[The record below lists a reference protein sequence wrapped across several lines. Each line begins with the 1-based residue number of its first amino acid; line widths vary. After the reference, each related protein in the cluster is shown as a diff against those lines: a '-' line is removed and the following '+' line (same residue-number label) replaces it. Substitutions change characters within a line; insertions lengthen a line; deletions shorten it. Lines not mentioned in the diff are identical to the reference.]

1 MNILEQIVAYK
12 KTEVAALKETV
23 SISVLQQSQFFQ
35 RETLSLK
42 KTLQEKSGTGIIAE
56 FKRRSP
62 SKGSINETA
71 DVVEVTSGYTT
82 YGASAISV
90 LTDTKFFG
98 GSEGD
103 LIAARVN
110 AIPIL
115 RKDFIVDEYQ
125 IIQAKSIGAD
135 IILLIAACL
144 SAMQVKQFART
155 ANKLKLEVLLE
166 LHDENEIDHICDEID
181 FIGVNNRNLKTFT
194 VDVDQSVRLAERI
207 GSGRLKIA
215 ESGISNLKNIL
226 YLKSY
231 GFDAFLIG
239 EHFMKQADPAA
250 SFAKFINELK
260 NN

>member
-12 KTEVAALKETV
+12 KTELAALKDTV
-23 SISVLQQSQFFQ
+23 TISALEQSEFFQ

-42 KTLQEKSGTGIIAE
+42 KTLQDKSRTQIIAE

-71 DVVEVTSGYTT
+71 NVVEVTSGYTA

-90 LTDTKFFG
+90 LTDSKFFG

-103 LIAARVN
+103 LIAARLN

-144 SAMQVKQFART
+144 TPMQVKQFAQT

-166 LHDENEIDHICDEID
+166 LHAENEIDHICDEID

-194 VDVDQSVRLAERI
+194 VDLDQSVRLAEKI
-207 GSGRLKIA
+207 GSSRLKIA
-215 ESGISNLKNIL
+215 ESGISNPKNIL

-250 SFAKFINELK
+250 SFGKFINELK
-260 NN
+260 EN